1 MDKLT
6 EDFSKSL
13 VNNIKEP
20 LMDYSELGIDAF
32 INDGVLKELPIVSS
46 ITSVLKIGKNIYDRN
61 LLKQTLTFINEFN
74 NGEINEKLVN
84 EYIEKIRK
92 DEKKCEEELGRVLT
106 ILNNNI
112 DREKSILLSKIFK
125 SYVYSKISWNEFC
138 EFSEILN
145 RLFIQDLML
154 LKKVRIENVDILK
167 NRDDN
172 FRIERLYSLGL
183 IGIAFKPPT
192 YRDLKEGTINT
203 CRTVSSLGEKFC
215 NIIFD

>member
-6 EDFSKSL
+6 EEFRKSL
-13 VNNIKEP
+13 VNNTKEP
-20 LMDYSELGIDAF
+20 LMEYIELGIDSF
-32 INDGVLKELPIVSS
+32 IDDGLLKEVPIVNS
-46 ITSVLKIGKNIYDRN
+46 IVSVLKVSKSIYDRN

-74 NGEINEKLVN
+74 SGNLEENVINEYVERISKN
-84 EYIEKIRK
+84 
-92 DEKKCEEELGRVLT
+92 EKKCEEELGRVLI

-112 DREKSILLSKIFK
+112 DKEKSILLAKIFK
-125 SYVYSKISWNEFC
+125 SYVYSKINWNEFC

-145 RLFIQDLML
+145 RVFIQDLVL
-154 LKKVRIENVDILK
+154 LKKVRIKNVDILK

-183 IGIAFKPPT
+183 IGIAFKQPT
-192 YRDLKEGTINT
+192 FGDLKEGTINT

>member
-6 EDFSKSL
+6 EEFRRSL
-13 VNNIKEP
+13 VNDTKET
-20 LMDYSELGIDAF
+20 LMDYMELGIDSF
-32 INDGVLKELPIVSS
+32 IDDGILKEVPIINS
-46 ITSVLKIGKNIYDRN
+46 IVSVLKVSKNIYDRN
-61 LLKQTLTFINEFN
+61 LLKQTLIFINEFN
-74 NGEINEKLVN
+74 SGKLEENLIN
-84 EYIEKIRK
+84 EYIEQISNN
-92 DEKKCEEELGRVLT
+92 EKKCEEELGRVLI

-112 DREKSILLSKIFK
+112 DKEKSILLAKIFK
-125 SYVYSKISWNEFC
+125 SYIYNKINWNEFC

-154 LKKVRIENVDILK
+154 LRKVRNENVDILK

-183 IGIAFKPPT
+183 IGIAFNLPT
-192 YRDLKEGTINT
+192 YGDLKEGTINT

>member
-1 MDKLT
+1 MNL
-6 EDFSKSL
+6 
-13 VNNIKEP
+13 
-20 LMDYSELGIDAF
+20 
-32 INDGVLKELPIVSS
+32 
-46 ITSVLKIGKNIYDRN
+46 IT
-61 LLKQTLTFINEFN
+61 
-74 NGEINEKLVN
+74 EKLVN